1 MRITY
6 RLVTAICLAMLVV
19 VGGFTFL
26 QIREER
32 TRLVR
37 DLERRAALLGE
48 GLKEAVDPVMGGRST
63 APIERILKRFGR
75 PNQVIAVYDQLANP
89 IAVVPDSVG
98 PRAVAIPEITE
109 SLAISEY
116 LAEAFPAPAHPR
128 LFPQDLAERARARQL
143 MMFLRTS
150 LFALREARPT
160 SSVFGRP
167 HTKPMPDKARAE
179 AAELE
184 RVALAVIGEDATS
197 LFGRWCIAD
206 ADLALALMRLV
217 ANQDPLDHRL
227 VNYAL
232 AQFDRKSV
240 HRFVAHLPTSR

>member
-1 MRITY
+1 MPVPGSSSLTLY
-6 RLVTAICLAMLVV
+6 AESTWVSPWVFHAMIAL
-19 VGGFTFL
+19 
-26 QIREER
+26 EEKQ
-32 TRLVR
+32 LPYK
-37 DLERRAALLGE
+37 LE
-48 GLKEAVDPVMGGRST
+48 
-63 APIERILKRFGR
+63 
-75 PNQVIAVYDQLANP
+75 
-89 IAVVPDSVG
+89 VVPMPMPISIKAG
-98 PRAVAIPEITE
+98 LAAKAVLGTVPVLVHGDTWITE